1 MRINTLEKF
10 YCMRCKSSEW
20 MRQVPDEQD
29 PTVTGFKCIICGT
42 VHKHPGLWKK
52 PPKTF

>member
-10 YCMRCKSSEW
+10 YCRSCKSSEW
-20 MRQVPDEQD
+20 MREVPDEANKDQ
-29 PTVTGFKCIICGT
+29 TGHKCIICGT